1 MKINDLEIYKDL
13 KSYRAICQRIERL
26 DDEIAYLRQVN
37 ISDTVS
43 GSESDYP
50 FTKRTFKIK
59 GSDRPTAERIGE
71 LRDHRSELRRKRL
84 EIEVFINSISDIR
97 TRQVFELR
105 FYDGLS
111 WGAVARR
118 LGGHNSGDNARK
130 IVANYLMKKYTHT

>member
-26 DDEIAYLRQVN
+26 DDEITYLRQVN

-84 EIEVFINSISDIR
+84 EIEMFINSISDIR

-105 FYDGLS
+105 FYDDGCED
-111 WGAVARR
+111 WEA
-118 LGGHNSGDNARK
+118 K
-130 IVANYLMKKYTHT
+130 